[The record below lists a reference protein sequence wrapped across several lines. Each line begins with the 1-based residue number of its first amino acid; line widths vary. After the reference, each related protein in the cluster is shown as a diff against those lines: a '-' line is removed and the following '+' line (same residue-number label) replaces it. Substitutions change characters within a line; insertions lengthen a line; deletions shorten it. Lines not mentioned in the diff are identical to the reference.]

1 MSKAI
6 PIVGG
11 VISGGMTFFSLRPM
25 GQKLQECLSEAKF
38 DYNENSIKED
48 IETIEKLSENE
59 DIIDV
64 EYMETFDEEII
75 EDQSENMSSEYNK
88 EKALDKNIDIVD
100 ELETCKKLLEQG
112 LISEDEAKKIK
123 DELLKKYYNI

>member
-1 MSKAI
+1 
-6 PIVGG
+6 
-11 VISGGMTFFSLRPM
+11 
-25 GQKLQECLSEAKF
+25 
-38 DYNENSIKED
+38 
-48 IETIEKLSENE
+48 
-59 DIIDV
+59 
-64 EYMETFDEEII
+64 METFDEEII

>member
-1 MSKAI
+1 
-6 PIVGG
+6 
-11 VISGGMTFFSLRPM
+11 
-25 GQKLQECLSEAKF
+25 
-38 DYNENSIKED
+38 
-48 IETIEKLSENE
+48 
-59 DIIDV
+59 
-64 EYMETFDEEII
+64 METFDEEII

-123 DELLKKYYNI
+123 EELLKKYYNI